1 MSSIW
6 IFKRPLT
13 EDAILALLTLL
24 GEAGVPTDQ
33 IGYLDE
39 VGPAGDSC
47 DDQVIIFLLDQ
58 ATCSLENIDV
68 QLAAVPDGGRRA
80 ICIWPEVGGTALPS
94 AAMKFAY
101 SIVSWNSE
109 SLRKT
114 LADDDVTCFETSAGE
129 ALPVPDTER
138 LECP

>member
-1 MSSIW
+1 MSKIS
-6 IFKRPLT
+6 IFKKPLT
-13 EDAILALLTLL
+13 SETMQALIGLL
-24 GEAGVPTDQ
+24 EAAGVPIDQ
-33 IGYLDE
+33 IQYLDE
-39 VGPAGDSC
+39 IGPAGDLC
-47 DDQVIIFLLDQ
+47 DDQVIVFLLNE
-58 ATCSLENIDV
+58 ATCRLENIDA

-80 ICIWPEVGGTALPS
+80 ICIWPEMGGAALPS

-101 SIVSWNSE
+101 SILSWNSE
-109 SLRKT
+109 SLNKA